1 MYLNK
6 TKLIL
11 ESQLKNLKEFSPEQV
26 EKIQVAMHL
35 YAINQVNEFRNQD
48 IKDEA
53 VNWLKLFGPEWYKTA
68 ILLIRRW
75 RFRMAKRQAI
85 ILAEVTGYK
94 TYVIQKG
101 RTTFQILNSYEINY
115 NKKMKVLGKDVDFM
129 EVEKISS
136 FIAYAPK

>member
-1 MYLNK
+1 MHLNK

-11 ESQLKNLKEFSPEQV
+11 ESQLKSLNGFSQEQI

-35 YAINQVNEFRNQD
+35 YALDQVNEFRNQD
-48 IKDEA
+48 IKDEVA
-53 VNWLKLFGPEWYKTA
+53 NWLKLFGQEWYKTA

-75 RFRMAKRQAI
+75 HFRMAKRQAI